1 MGHDFILT
9 NYFCLCM
16 KWRNFI
22 CFRLTAKCKH
32 HKHNFMITCYLL
44 EMSVSSLT
52 HTTSLLCNLA
62 LIFDPSWLMFLFNL
76 NNLQNM
82 HDASKLSHNLL
93 LTIFQQII
101 SSGDSEN
108 KYVSQKVWTIIIQ
121 EPNDLRSLWVS
132 VIVFLQP

>member
-1 MGHDFILT
+1 MYDKNPWLYLYICVIWKLCKKCRELQWDESKRDIFFILT

-22 CFRLTAKCKH
+22 CFCLTAKCKH

-44 EMSVSSLT
+44 EMSVSSVT

-82 HDASKLSHNLL
+82 HDASKLSQSTANY
-93 LTIFQQII
+93 I
-101 SSGDSEN
+101 STDN
-108 KYVSQKVWTIIIQ
+108 HFWWFRK
-121 EPNDLRSLWVS
+121 
-132 VIVFLQP
+132 